1 MFIAREQ
8 GSVRIAVVQVKN
20 QIIDSMYYSKII
32 VQHSDGSKAQG
43 AKVALSI
50 SGLLSGG
57 VTQNVYTDRF
67 GEALIPHERGGS
79 AKVLVNGTARATIQ
93 APGETVV
100 FV

>member
-1 MFIAREQ
+1 
-8 GSVRIAVVQVKN
+8 
-20 QIIDSMYYSKII
+20 MYYSKII

-43 AKVALSI
+43 IKVALSI

-57 VTQNVYTDRF
+57 VTQNVFTDRV
-67 GEALIPHERGGS
+67 GVAVIPHESRGS
-79 AKVLVNGTARATIQ
+79 AKVLVKGIARETIQ